1 MNEQKRLQRRQQFRK
16 LDAWLERLFQ
26 EHRVL
31 FYLLA
36 VAITVV
42 VSGVV
47 VLLEKLLKWVLQ

>member
-16 LDAWLERLFQ
+16 FDAWLERLFQ

-36 VAITVV
+36 VGITVV

-47 VLLEKLLKWVLQ
+47 VLWERLLKWVLQ